1 MLRASR
7 EEQGYFGE
15 EVVRASTGLQCTGTA
30 LAAAVQ
36 ALVVLLV
43 DRLPRM

>member
-30 LAAAVQ
+30 LELQ
-36 ALVVLLV
+36 LYKL
-43 DRLPRM
+43 R